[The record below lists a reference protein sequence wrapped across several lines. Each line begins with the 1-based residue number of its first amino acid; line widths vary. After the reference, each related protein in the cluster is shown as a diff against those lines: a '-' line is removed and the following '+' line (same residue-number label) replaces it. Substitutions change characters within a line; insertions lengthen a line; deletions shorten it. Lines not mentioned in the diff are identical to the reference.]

1 MDMLDSAFKQLHHK
15 YLDFKIIHRGSE
27 LATGY
32 KPDVVLQKDNQYII
46 LESEH
51 STNRK
56 TFLGGFLKAAKFL
69 TGNKHGFLVFVL
81 KIQDNTNED
90 QISLHLGQY
99 LNFISAITN
108 LKEVYV
114 ISDENYC
121 RDDQPSVIKGEEFLK
136 FAKKVNEI
144 LSFRF

>member
-1 MDMLDSAFKQLHHK
+1 MLDSAFKQLQHK

-56 TFLGGFLKAAKFL
+56 TFLGGFLKAANFL

-121 RDDQPSVIKGEEFLK
+121 QGDQPCVIKGVEFLK
-136 FAKKVNEI
+136 SARKVDKDFI
-144 LSFRF
+144 I

>member
-1 MDMLDSAFKQLHHK
+1 MDMLDSVFKQLQHK

-32 KPDVVLQKDNQYII
+32 KPDVVLQKDSHYVI

-56 TFLGGFLKAAKFL
+56 TFLGGFLKAAKIL
-69 TGNKHGFLVFVL
+69 TGNNHGILVLVL
-81 KIQDNTNED
+81 KIQDNTNEH

-99 LNFISAITN
+99 LKFINTLTN

-121 RDDQPSVIKGEEFLK
+121 RDDQPCVIKGEEFLK
-136 FAKKVNEI
+136 LARKVDED
-144 LSFRF
+144 